1 MPSLVL
7 NANVA
12 MAYQPDKT
20 GLYPIHVAAGS
31 GSLLVVEMLL
41 KRCPDCATLRDA
53 KGRTLLHVAA
63 EKGRY
68 NVVTY
73 VCSQSQKQRQSRRA
87 RPGSAAAAA
96 ARLAGLLSSILNA
109 QDMNGD
115 TPLHRAVHAAQLE
128 VVRRLIGNQQVRLD
142 VPNNVGMRP
151 IDVSWTTMPLEAYYA
166 WVSNLIISVNSND
179 C

>member
-1 MPSLVL
+1 
-7 NANVA
+7 
-12 MAYQPDKT
+12 
-20 GLYPIHVAAGS
+20 
-31 GSLLVVEMLL
+31 VV
-41 KRCPDCATLRDA
+41 R
-53 KGRTLLHVAA
+53 
-63 EKGRY
+63 
-68 NVVTY
+68 Y
-73 VCSQSQKQRQSRRA
+73 VCRQSQSQKQRQSRRA

-96 ARLAGLLSSILNA
+96 TARLAGLLSSILNA

-115 TPLHRAVHAAQLE
+115 TPLHRAVHAAQLR
-128 VVRRLIGNQQVRLD
+128 VVLHLIGNQQVRLD